1 MITDC
6 NFDRMFQLIESVFR
20 QAHADAHR
28 GDPDALDFLQLYGAQ
43 PIPQGHR
50 VVTTYRRKRT
60 AATSEVQHAS

>member
-28 GDPDALDFLQLYGAQ
+28 GDPDALDFLQSYGAQ
-43 PIPQGHR
+43 PKAQGHK
-50 VVTTYRRKRT
+50 VVATNPRPRKQRK
-60 AATSEVQHAS
+60 AVRYARQ